1 MFLERY
7 GFNAQKTSRES
18 IGQKEAIGHKP
29 FEALV
34 VLGKNWNQ
42 QRINEAN
49 QTHLYRDEPEFL
61 LSRDSILSTIA
72 AAELYIQGKTKRI
85 IFSTGQTLEGLPS
98 EAKAMRD
105 HLRKFYV
112 EEEIPDDAITLE
124 DISIDTAGNAEHTAR
139 LLEGIDPKDVGLLTV
154 GYHGK
159 RSKRLFRNFGINIPD
174 ENVLASEKILGLEG
188 GDPQRTTAKSIREHA
203 VETGLNTLL
212 YVDPYGKGLRRIT
225 THVRK

>member
-1 MFLERY
+1 MFIERY
-7 GFNAQKTSRES
+7 GFNAQKISPES
-18 IGQKEAIGHKP
+18 ENQEEAIDHGP

-34 VLGKNWNQ
+34 VLGKNWDQ
-42 QRINEAN
+42 QRINDNSQA
-49 QTHLYRDEPEFL
+49 HLYRDDPEFL

-72 AAELYIQGKTKRI
+72 AAELYLQGKTKRI
-85 IFSTGQTLEGLPS
+85 IFSTGQTLKGFPS

-105 HLRKFYV
+105 HLRQFYI

-124 DISIDTAGNAEHTAR
+124 DISIDTAGNAEHTAP
-139 LLEGIDPKDVGLLTV
+139 LLEDIDPKDVGLLTV

-225 THVRK
+225 ARVRK